1 MASNPPGENKAP
13 SPNLFDDKTPDSTL
27 IKVPVGEL
35 RAALWYY
42 NNYWIQ
48 KEKADELHQAILDGD
63 ALRASLIDTNSKLTE
78 KNTQLEDQIAGWR
91 TATLVVSGVTVG
103 STLTVIILFAAGVFH

>member
-63 ALRASLIDTNSKLTE
+63 ALRASLISTNATLTE
-78 KNTQLEDQIAGWR
+78 RNSQLEDSIAGWR
-91 TATLVVSGVTVG
+91 TATLVSGGITVG
-103 STLTVIILFAAGVFH
+103 GVIIVVILAVTGAFH